1 MKNEKI
7 TIGSS
12 ERSEGLQSE
21 ARVFKAKRGS
31 SMGFS
36 LIELIFAMSFLT
48 IIILGVASLQT
59 SNLAM
64 MSGNNNQIQAHFYAN
79 QGLQIVKALGYTAIQ
94 SVCTPP
100 PTEPCYMVI
109 KPPSSGNYSLEK
121 KQNSPEEIDTI
132 PFERIIKAESAGLTN
147 AYKVTAMIEW
157 TDSTGEHR
165 EKEGTETV
173 NGHVQAK
180 LIISKP

>member
-79 QGLQIVKALGYTAIQ
+79 QGLQIVKALGYTAIDDI
-94 SVCTPP
+94 CKTPP
-100 PTEPCYMVI
+100 STPCNMTI
-109 KPPSSGNYSLEK
+109 EPPSGGNYSLKKKNGTPEK
-121 KQNSPEEIDTI
+121 IDTI
-132 PFERIIKAESAGLTN
+132 PFERTIKAESDKLTN

-165 EKEGTETV
+165 EKEGDKTV